1 MHEGTR
7 FINLHRGLATR
18 AGGGVGA
25 AAASFAL
32 CRNLKSTPPRCWG
45 SGGNLA
51 RLSRK
56 LAHASRRETRSL
68 VRDRGSK
75 STGHHCVFS
84 SSCFSAG
91 FLTRMGVFGDL
102 VVRYPERHVVARS
115 GPCHIYGWI
124 TNSRLIVII
133 RK

>member
-1 MHEGTR
+1 MRKGAR
-7 FINLHRGLATR
+7 FIDLHRRLATR
-18 AGGGVGA
+18 AVGGVGA

-32 CRNLKSTPPRCWG
+32 RRNLKSTPPRGRG

-68 VRDRGSK
+68 VRDRGSE

-84 SSCFSAG
+84 FSCLSAG
-91 FLTRMGVFGDL
+91 FLTRMDVFGDL

-115 GPCHIYGWI
+115 AFETLSHLWMDYKFG
-124 TNSRLIVII
+124 
-133 RK
+133 